1 MFSGKTSRR
10 VHGLQKAT
18 ARDAATDNRV
28 LRAQIPGQVLRRGG
42 NPGRA
47 LGKTERG

>member
-10 VHGLQKAT
+10 VYGVQEAA
-18 ARDAATDNRV
+18 ARNAATDNRV

-42 NPGRA
+42 DPGRA